1 MRKVYFRF
9 YQFEKGNFS
18 IKAFG
23 VSFFAFYKTSGFFW
37 FRIFGYGLVIKD
49 YKKHGLLF
57 SERYKRNLKIGKYL
71 IKILKP

>member
-37 FRIFGYGLVIKD
+37 FRIFNKGLCFKNTQI
-49 YKKHGLLF
+49 YNLSFG
-57 SERYKRNLKIGKYL
+57 ERNNLEGFQLGKWIITTL
-71 IKILKP
+71 S